1 MMEKPLRAIAAVPD
15 DLTDN
20 DENKP
25 LPRIIRAAV
34 KNLFRGIAGIPDAAS
49 VLAEK
54 TILRRIP
61 IPAAN
66 PEDAQ
71 PDDLAVHDRIPKKAI
86 DVMTNFSYGLILF
99 GLGLIAVVLYLII
112 RN

>member
-1 MMEKPLRAIAAVPD
+1 MKKAL
-15 DLTDN
+15 
-20 DENKP
+20 
-25 LPRIIRAAV
+25 RAAV
-34 KNLFRGIAGIPDAAS
+34 KNVFRGIAGIPDAAS

-86 DVMTNFSYGLILF
+86 DVMTNFSYGLIVF
-99 GLGLIAVVLYLII
+99 GLGLVAVVLYLIL

>member
-1 MMEKPLRAIAAVPD
+1 M
-15 DLTDN
+15 
-20 DENKP
+20 
-25 LPRIIRAAV
+25 IRAAV
-34 KNLFRGIAGIPDAAS
+34 KNLFRGIAGIPDAVSA
-49 VLAEK
+49 LMEN

-61 IPAAN
+61 VPAVN

-86 DVMTNFSYGLILF
+86 DVMTSFSYGLILF

-112 RN
+112 KN